1 MSKIILLIVLTAFVS
16 FTSCKEK
23 VEEKKENG
31 TYKVTSP
38 LSMDT
43 SFKKDYVA
51 QIQSLQNIEI
61 RAKIDGYI
69 ENIHVDEGQ
78 LVKKGQL
85 LFSIRPLQAQA
96 ELKKAKAEAAKAE
109 VEMMNVK
116 KLAEKNIV
124 SQSELAMA
132 VAKLEGAKA
141 EVSLAEVELSY
152 ANVYAPFDGVIDRI
166 KFKVGSLIDEG
177 TMLTSLSNN
186 KEMYAYF
193 NVSEIEY
200 LDYKNRKDSKDK
212 DAVTLLLANG
222 QAHKYV
228 GNIQNI
234 EGEFDNST
242 GNIAFRAKF
251 PNPEYLLKHGET
263 GKVQL
268 RIDLKNA
275 LLIPQKATYEVQD
288 KVYVFVVDKN
298 NVVKSRNIIVK
309 QKLSNIYVIEKGL
322 SIDDKILLEGV
333 QVVNEDDK
341 IQSEYVAPLEV
352 MAGLQLIKQ

>member
-1 MSKIILLIVLTAFVS
+1 MSKIILLIGLAAFVS

-23 VEEKKENG
+23 IEEKSEPGKY
-31 TYKVTSP
+31 TITSP
-38 LSMDT
+38 LLMDT
-43 SFKKDYVA
+43 SFTKDYVA
-51 QIQSLQNIEI
+51 QIQSFQNIEI

-69 ENIHVDEGQ
+69 ETIHIDEGQ

-109 VEMMNVK
+109 VELTNVK

-234 EGEFDNST
+234 EGEFDNSI

-263 GKVQL
+263 GKVQIT
-268 RIDLKNA
+268 IDLKNA

>member
-1 MSKIILLIVLTAFVS
+1 MSKIILLIGLAAFVS

-23 VEEKKENG
+23 IEEKSEPGK
-31 TYKVTSP
+31 YSVTSP
-38 LSMDT
+38 LLMDT
-43 SFKKDYVA
+43 SYTKEYVA
-51 QIQSLQNIEI
+51 QIQSFQNIEI

-69 ENIHVDEGQ
+69 ETIHVDEGQ

-109 VEMMNVK
+109 VELTNVK
-116 KLAEKNIV
+116 KLADKNIV

-268 RIDLKNA
+268 TIDLKNA
-275 LLIPQKATYEVQD
+275 LLIPQKATFEIQD
-288 KVYVFVVDKN
+288 KIYVYVVDDKN
-298 NVVKSRNIIVK
+298 IIRSRNITIK
-309 QKLSNIYVIEKGL
+309 QKMPNLYAVESGL
-322 SIDDKILLEGV
+322 AETDKILLEGLQSV
-333 QVVNEDDK
+333 KEDDK
-341 IQSEYVAPLEV
+341 IQSSFIPAKQVIV
-352 MAGLQLIKQ
+352 QSIKQ

>member
-1 MSKIILLIVLTAFVS
+1 MSKIILLIGLAAFVS

-23 VEEKKENG
+23 IEEKSEPGK
-31 TYKVTSP
+31 YSVTSP
-38 LSMDT
+38 LLMDT
-43 SFKKDYVA
+43 SYTKEYVA
-51 QIQSLQNIEI
+51 QIQSFQNIEI

-69 ENIHVDEGQ
+69 ETIHIDEGQ

-96 ELKKAKAEAAKAE
+96 ELKKAKAESAKAE
-109 VEMMNVK
+109 VELTNVK

-152 ANVYAPFDGVIDRI
+152 ANVFAPFDGVIDRI

-268 RIDLKNA
+268 TIDLKNA
-275 LLIPQKATYEVQD
+275 LLIPQKATFEIQD
-288 KVYVFVVDKN
+288 KIYVYVVDDKN
-298 NVVKSRNIIVK
+298 IIRSRNITIK
-309 QKLSNIYVIEKGL
+309 QKMPNLYAVESGL
-322 SIDDKILLEGV
+322 AETDKILLEGLQSV
-333 QVVNEDDK
+333 KEDDK
-341 IQSEYVAPLEV
+341 IQSSFIPAKQVIV
-352 MAGLQLIKQ
+352 QSIKQ

>member
-1 MSKIILLIVLTAFVS
+1 MNKIILLIGLAAFVS

-23 VEEKKENG
+23 IEEKSEPGKY
-31 TYKVTSP
+31 TITSP
-38 LSMDT
+38 LLMDT
-43 SFKKDYVA
+43 SFTKDYVA
-51 QIQSLQNIEI
+51 QIQSFQNIEI

-69 ENIHVDEGQ
+69 ENIHIDEGQ

-109 VEMMNVK
+109 VELTNVK

-212 DAVTLLLANG
+212 GAVTLILANG
-222 QAHKYV
+222 QPHQYI

-268 RIDLKNA
+268 TIDLKNA
-275 LLIPQKATYEVQD
+275 LLIPQKATFEIQD
-288 KVYVFVVDKN
+288 KIYVYVVDNKN
-298 NVVKSRNIIVK
+298 IIRSRNITIK
-309 QKLSNIYVIEKGL
+309 QKMPNLYAVESGL
-322 SIDDKILLEGV
+322 AETDKILLEGLQSV
-333 QVVNEDDK
+333 KEDDT
-341 IQSEYVAPLEV
+341 IQSSFIPA
-352 MAGLQLIKQ
+352 KQVIVQSNKQ

>member
-1 MSKIILLIVLTAFVS
+1 MSKIKLLIGLAAFVS

-23 VEEKKENG
+23 IEEKSEPGK
-31 TYKVTSP
+31 YSVTSP
-38 LSMDT
+38 LLMDT
-43 SFKKDYVA
+43 SYTKEYVA
-51 QIQSLQNIEI
+51 QIQSFQNIEI

-69 ENIHVDEGQ
+69 ETIHIDEGQ

-96 ELKKAKAEAAKAE
+96 ELKKAKAESAKAE
-109 VEMMNVK
+109 VELTNVK

-152 ANVYAPFDGVIDRI
+152 ANVFAPFDGVIDRI

-268 RIDLKNA
+268 TIDLKNA
-275 LLIPQKATYEVQD
+275 LLIPQKATFEIQD
-288 KVYVFVVDKN
+288 KIYVYVVDDKN
-298 NVVKSRNIIVK
+298 IIKSRNITIK
-309 QKLSNIYVIEKGL
+309 QKMPNLYAVESGL
-322 SIDDKILLEGV
+322 AETDKILLEGLQSV
-333 QVVNEDDK
+333 KEDDK
-341 IQSEYVAPLEV
+341 IQSSFIPAKQVIV
-352 MAGLQLIKQ
+352 QSIKQ

>member
-152 ANVYAPFDGVIDRI
+152 ANVFAPFDGVIDRI
-166 KFKVGSLIDEG
+166 KFKVGSLIDE
-177 TMLTSLSNN
+177 
-186 KEMYAYF
+186 
-193 NVSEIEY
+193 
-200 LDYKNRKDSKDK
+200 
-212 DAVTLLLANG
+212 
-222 QAHKYV
+222 
-228 GNIQNI
+228 
-234 EGEFDNST
+234 
-242 GNIAFRAKF
+242 
-251 PNPEYLLKHGET
+251 
-263 GKVQL
+263 
-268 RIDLKNA
+268 
-275 LLIPQKATYEVQD
+275 
-288 KVYVFVVDKN
+288 
-298 NVVKSRNIIVK
+298 
-309 QKLSNIYVIEKGL
+309 
-322 SIDDKILLEGV
+322 
-333 QVVNEDDK
+333 
-341 IQSEYVAPLEV
+341 
-352 MAGLQLIKQ
+352 

>member
-1 MSKIILLIVLTAFVS
+1 MSKIILLIGLAAFVS

-23 VEEKKENG
+23 IEEKSEPGK
-31 TYKVTSP
+31 YSVTSP
-38 LSMDT
+38 LLMDT
-43 SFKKDYVA
+43 SYTKEYVA
-51 QIQSLQNIEI
+51 QIQSFQNIEI

-69 ENIHVDEGQ
+69 ETIHVDEGQ

-109 VEMMNVK
+109 VELTNVK
-116 KLAEKNIV
+116 KLADKNIV

-268 RIDLKNA
+268 TIDLKNA
-275 LLIPQKATYEVQD
+275 LLIPQKATFEIQD
-288 KVYVFVVDKN
+288 KIYVYVVDDKN
-298 NVVKSRNIIVK
+298 IIRSRNITIK
-309 QKLSNIYVIEKGL
+309 QKMPNLYAVESGL
-322 SIDDKILLEGV
+322 AETDKILLEGLQSV
-333 QVVNEDDK
+333 KEDDK
-341 IQSEYVAPLEV
+341 IQSSFIPA
-352 MAGLQLIKQ
+352 KQVIVQSNKQ